1 MGTAAPKRIA
11 VRARPMATRIAV
23 LGTLECKRELR
34 LECVEAVLASL
45 SEMVILE
52 LEGCMVI
59 DIEAE
64 ANARAVAPA
73 HYGTISGVAVD
84 WLGHSCVYIR
94 VAKIGPISSE
104 PPGDLRVE
112 SRGVKSSWPAANGS
126 GMTDQ
131 HGLVQELIF
140 RVLEHQ
146 VNRRDKFVVI
156 IVVGKCQIIVVD
168 GKAYLEAGHPART

>member
-73 HYGTISGVAVD
+73 HYGTISRVAVD
-84 WLGHSCVYIR
+84 WLRPPSALNAGV
-94 VAKIGPISSE
+94 KIG
-104 PPGDLRVE
+104 
-112 SRGVKSSWPAANGS
+112 A
-126 GMTDQ
+126 
-131 HGLVQELIF
+131 
-140 RVLEHQ
+140 
-146 VNRRDKFVVI
+146 
-156 IVVGKCQIIVVD
+156 
-168 GKAYLEAGHPART
+168 